1 MDGDKLCMS
10 SRRSPEDTLHSR
22 VEDDLPLNRRT
33 VMPVET
39 ESAPAST
46 NQAGK
51 ASKKTEK
58 KVNYKFGTFF
68 VIVCIIISISK
79 KTYL

>member
-1 MDGDKLCMS
+1 MS

-22 VEDDLPLNRRT
+22 DEDDLPLNRKT

-46 NQAGK
+46 NQVGK

-58 KVNYKFGTFF
+58 KVNY
-68 VIVCIIISISK
+68 
-79 KTYL
+79 